1 MRRELDAAWLDVVRF
16 FGVSAPADVSEQGL
30 IDWAKPHSSPHHPAR
45 RNRRMLYDLYQ
56 AARTGDVSHFRQV
69 THEPASGSTSS
80 PIPLGHTVQFERL
93 EALVQM
99 RGGQRDATGPTMA
112 WVRSY
117 NARLADELKQRQDAI
132 EALAPHVESFL
143 EHDMVLHNKA
153 AEVLVRFE
161 EEGQGLERLRQAL
174 DHETTPNRGERLG
187 YLDAYTEQ
195 VLAPM
200 AETVLV
206 IENTRTAMIEH
217 FQGMVADAVL
227 ASAGVPVAVMA
238 LPSFD
243 DLAQLIDAVP
253 SLGDP
258 STFQT
263 YQNQGTY
270 KSLQSAVDKA
280 VLEAEKAFGAKVEID
295 RSALVEQVTQ
305 GSTHIQVNVLQ
316 GSGTLQAAMSNTT
329 MNR

>member
-1 MRRELDAAWLDVVRF
+1 
-16 FGVSAPADVSEQGL
+16 
-30 IDWAKPHSSPHHPAR
+30 
-45 RNRRMLYDLYQ
+45 MLYDLYQ
-56 AARTGDVSHFRQV
+56 AARMGDVSHFRQV
-69 THEPASGSTSS
+69 SHEPASGSTSS

-99 RGGQRDATGPTMA
+99 RGGQRGATGPTMA

-117 NARLADELKQRQDAI
+117 NARLADELEQRQEAI

-174 DHETTPNRGERLG
+174 DHETTPSRGERLG
-187 YLDAYTEQ
+187 YLDAFTEQ

-206 IENTRTAMIEH
+206 IENTRTAMTEH

-263 YQNQGTY
+263 YQSQATY
-270 KSLQSAVDKA
+270 TSVQSALDKLQSDVNSAFEAHVD
-280 VLEAEKAFGAKVEID
+280 IN
-295 RSALVEQVTQ
+295 RSALLEQIKRGSFHLQLNVVQ
-305 GSTHIQVNVLQ
+305 G
-316 GSGTLQAAMSNTT
+316 GGTMQAAMSNTT